1 MYYTIPYM
9 IDILTTAA
17 RSAGTI
23 ALSYFHKEAH
33 ISRKTSHQNLVTIA
47 DVESQEC
54 IKQSIIKALAIQ
66 GIASEDVGFIGEE
79 RLETKGKKHS
89 FIIDP
94 LDGTNNFA
102 SGLDYFSISIAH
114 VEYGVLTDAIIY
126 WPSRD
131 TAYYAHRGTG
141 AFKKVR
147 DQKPIQLSIKDEL
160 LENSVIFTYISSQK
174 KYRDL
179 LYPLLEKLFTVVRGL
194 RINGSLCLDLVHLCD
209 TENATHITLNFHGYL
224 WDVAAGALIVKE
236 SGGIFADLK
245 GNEIQVDCSD
255 ADKQYS
261 FIAAHPNVI
270 SKLKTH
276 LA

>member
-1 MYYTIPYM
+1 M
-9 IDILTTAA
+9 LTTLEQSARAA
-17 RSAGTI
+17 GDI
-23 ALSYFHKEAH
+23 VLSYFHKE
-33 ISRKTSHQNLVTIA
+33 SRVSQKTSHQNLVTLA

-54 IKQSIIKALAIQ
+54 IKQSIIKSLATQ
-66 GIASEDVGFIGEE
+66 GIASEDIGFIGEE

-114 VEYGVLTDAIIY
+114 VEDGILTDALIY

-131 TAYYAHRGTG
+131 TVYYAHIGAG

-147 DQKPIQLSIKDEL
+147 DQKPTQLSIKDEL

-174 KYRDL
+174 KYRAM
-179 LYPLLEKLFTVVRGL
+179 LYPLLEKLFAVVRGL
-194 RINGSLCLDLVHLCD
+194 RINGSLCLDLAHLCD

-245 GNEIQVDCSD
+245 GDEIQVDCSD
-255 ADKQYS
+255 AQKQYS
-261 FIAAHPNVI
+261 FIAAHPNVV
-270 SKLKTH
+270 SKLKAH
-276 LA
+276 LT

>member
-1 MYYTIPYM
+1 M
-9 IDILTTAA
+9 IDILETAV
-17 RSAGTI
+17 RKAGSIT
-23 ALSYFHKEAH
+23 LSYFRKESH
-33 ISRKTSHQNLVTIA
+33 ISRKTSHQNLVTVA
-47 DVESQEC
+47 DVESQEA
-54 IKQSIIKALAIQ
+54 IKQSIIHSLALQDIPPEE
-66 GIASEDVGFIGEE
+66 IGFIGEE

-114 VEYGVLTDAIIY
+114 AVDNILTDAVIY

-131 TAYYAHRGTG
+131 ILYYAHAGTG
-141 AFKKVR
+141 AFKKMK
-147 DQKPIQLSIKDEL
+147 DQKPVRLTVADAL
-160 LENSVIFTYISSQK
+160 LENSVIFTYLSSQK
-174 KYRDL
+174 KYRETT
-179 LYPLLEKLFTVVRGL
+179 YPLLERLFSAVRGL

-236 SGGIFADLK
+236 SGGIFADLQ

-255 ADKQYS
+255 AQKQYS

-270 SKLKTH
+270 AQMKEYLK
-276 LA
+276 